1 MIKGFRIFGNYY
13 CGVWLLGIVF
23 FLIQELPYAVMPF
36 LSLPANP
43 LMEMNPYS
51 PFLEIAEKLFGI
63 LTVVLLVLLVNDK
76 NTGLSFKTL
85 RDKAF
90 FFLSLFFLA
99 LYFVGWYFYFNG
111 FQSITL
117 ILFCLVAMPPLY
129 YMSLGL
135 WRGNRPL
142 IVSAVFFLVFHVAN
156 VWTSLSLRW

>member
-1 MIKGFRIFGNYY
+1 MIKRFKIYGDYY
-13 CGVWLLGIVF
+13 WGVWLPGIAF

-43 LMEMNPYS
+43 LMEMKTYS

-63 LTVVLLVLLVNDK
+63 LTVVLLILLVNDK
-76 NTGLSFKTL
+76 NAGLSFKTL

-111 FQSITL
+111 FQNITL
-117 ILFCLVAMPPLY
+117 ILSCLVAMPPLY

-142 IVSAVFFLVFHVAN
+142 VAGTVFFLIFHIAN
-156 VWTSLSLRW
+156 VWTSLSLQ